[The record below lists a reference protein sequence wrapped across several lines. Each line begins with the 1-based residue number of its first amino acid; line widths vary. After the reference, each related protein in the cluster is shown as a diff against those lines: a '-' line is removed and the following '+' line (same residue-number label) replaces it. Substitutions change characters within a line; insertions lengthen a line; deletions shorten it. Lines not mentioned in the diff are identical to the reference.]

1 MVNTGDALVKGQPM
15 ADISGIHHISLT
27 VSDLDVST
35 AWYSALFDV
44 TVARRWAAG
53 DLEKAMLVDSDG
65 KPVLILTTH
74 GAEAVAGPF
83 SECRPG
89 LDHLAFAVADTAAL
103 EQWRDRLDSLGIERS
118 DIAEGSTGHL
128 IAFRDPDNIALEFYT
143 LIK

>member
-1 MVNTGDALVKGQPM
+1 M

-35 AWYSALFDV
+35 GWYSALFDV
-44 TVARRWAAG
+44 TVARRWATG
-53 DLEKAMLVDSDG
+53 DLEKAMLVDPDG

-83 SECRPG
+83 SERRPG

-118 DIAEGSTGHL
+118 DIAEGSTSHL
-128 IAFRDPDNIALEFYT
+128 IAFRDPDNVALEFYT